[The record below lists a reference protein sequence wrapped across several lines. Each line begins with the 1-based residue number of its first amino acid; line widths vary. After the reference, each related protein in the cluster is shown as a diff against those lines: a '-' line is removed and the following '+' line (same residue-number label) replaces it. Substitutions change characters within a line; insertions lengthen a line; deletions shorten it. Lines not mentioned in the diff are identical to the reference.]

1 MAERHRPDEI
11 ETGNMKSHQQQTI
24 DQFTKQAA
32 CFSEAPEIKDEM
44 ALQRVIHFAG
54 FRADDD
60 VLDVA
65 CGPGILA
72 CACAKIVE
80 RVTGIDIT
88 PTMIERAKD
97 LQARDKLENLTWHV
111 GDVRSLPFPD
121 NRFTVVMSR
130 YTFHHLMDPFEVLV
144 EMKRVCKPA
153 GRIVV
158 IDVAAPA
165 DPQQAL
171 ALNEME
177 RLRDPSHVCAL
188 SASELA
194 DLFTRA
200 GLADPELTSYRLE
213 FALDVVLAGS
223 FPSNG
228 DNDKETIR
236 QLFKET
242 LRGDSMGLNP
252 RLEDDEIWY
261 SYPIA
266 VLKSTKES

>member
-1 MAERHRPDEI
+1 
-11 ETGNMKSHQQQTI
+11 MKNHQQRTI
-24 DQFTKQAA
+24 DQFSKQAA
-32 CFSEAPEIKDEM
+32 CFAESPEIKDEV
-44 ALQRVIHFAG
+44 ALQLVIQFAG
-54 FRADDD
+54 LTAEDD

-72 CACAKIVE
+72 CACAKIVQ

-88 PTMIERAKD
+88 PAMVERAKD
-97 LQARDKLENLTWHV
+97 LQARDRLENLTWHV

-121 NRFTVVMSR
+121 NCFTVVMSR

-144 EMKRVCKPA
+144 EMKRVCKPL

-165 DPQQAL
+165 DPKQAL

-194 DLFTRA
+194 KLFSRV
-200 GLADPELTSYRLE
+200 GLADPEMTSYRLE

-228 DNDKETIR
+228 DNDRETIR
-236 QLFKET
+236 QLFKES
-242 LRGDSMGLNP
+242 LSGDSMGLKP
-252 RLEDDEIWY
+252 RLEDDEIRY